1 MAKDDRQVLEEIAS
15 DMGAVAPENMTDME
29 LIDWITR

>member
-1 MAKDDRQVLEEIAS
+1 MAKEDRKTLEEIAS
-15 DMGAVAPENMTDME
+15 DMGAVAPEEMTDTE